1 MTLGHLSPA
10 QARRVQALAQAFE
23 HIGRTR
29 LHGVPVQNPQLGVQA
44 IGFET
49 LPGQPSAPEVLAGIL
64 LTPWFMN
71 LVRLPVLPDAAGQA
85 WLAPGRKARRAL
97 GCERFEFMGAFEEGI
112 GVFEVCSLFSPM
124 FEFANQKAAVA
135 TATQVLALLRAPVAD
150 PAVSAQASASSA
162 ENAGNAGNT
171 QTPSRRS
178 FLFGRAG
185 AGA

>member
-1 MTLGHLSPA
+1 M
-10 QARRVQALAQAFE
+10 QALAQAFE
-23 HIGRTR
+23 NIGRTR

-49 LPGQPSAPEVLAGIL
+49 LPDQHPVPDVLAGIL

-71 LVRLPVLPDAAGQA
+71 LVRLPVRPEAAGQA

-124 FEFANQKAAVA
+124 FEFANQQAAVA
-135 TATQVLALLRAPVAD
+135 TATQVLTLLRTPVAE
-150 PAVSAQASASSA
+150 PAANTQASVSS
-162 ENAGNAGNT
+162 AGNA
-171 QTPSRRS
+171 QAPSRRG
-178 FLFGRAG
+178 FLFGRVG